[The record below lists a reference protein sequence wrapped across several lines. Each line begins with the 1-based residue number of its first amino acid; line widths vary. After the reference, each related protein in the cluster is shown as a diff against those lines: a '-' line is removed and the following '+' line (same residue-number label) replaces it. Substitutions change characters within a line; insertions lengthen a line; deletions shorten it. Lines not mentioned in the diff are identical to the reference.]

1 LVEHFSRSTPLFP
14 LGDEPD
20 FIVSANC
27 LSQFRPVPAA
37 TLRLFDQYETLPARC
52 AAAAAIA
59 HFRLFVGSNA
69 VEILLTGVAR
79 LEVSAEG
86 TETKQENT
94 LEHLDLRSPD

>member
-1 LVEHFSRSTPLFP
+1 
-14 LGDEPD
+14 
-20 FIVSANC
+20 
-27 LSQFRPVPAA
+27 VPAA

-69 VEILLTGVAR
+69 VEILLT
-79 LEVSAEG
+79 
-86 TETKQENT
+86 KQENT